1 MLLIEEKREL
11 RISIESNVYK
21 ILIGGDSGVGKTTLV
36 RVLSDDMLYY
46 TGKTI
51 GATFGIKKYQLGSYG
66 KEIILQFWD
75 LSGDSRFRHLLP
87 LFAYGAD
94 ILLLAF
100 DISNVKT
107 LKSLYKWYLF
117 LIRATGRVPVIL
129 VGTKVDINSRAP
141 MRKIN
146 KFRKNLPI
154 ASVIFTSALKNINI
168 DKLLKA
174 IIANIILRG
183 KVPKVR
189 VTKVYPLSNIGRK

>member
-51 GATFGIKKYQLGSYG
+51 GATFGIKRYQLGSYG

-100 DISNVKT
+100 DLSDTKT

-117 LIRATGRVPVIL
+117 LIRATGKVPVIV
-129 VGTKVDINSRAP
+129 VGTKLDINSKPP

-146 KFRKNLPI
+146 KFRKGLPI
-154 ASVIFTSALKNINI
+154 ATVVLTSALKNINI
-168 DKLLKA
+168 NKLLKA
-174 IIANIILRG
+174 IIGNIILRR
-183 KVPKVR
+183 KVPKAT
-189 VTKVYPLSNIGRK
+189 VTKAYSLDSIGRK